1 MHDAAPNTKQSRSIA
16 NHVTNHSPRTSSGR
30 NRHLVRLETSRSLVN
45 AFGSVSDLEETG
57 ATCEANLVQ
66 NRPTV
71 KTLLRLD
78 AGGDAH
84 GPVAG
89 AELELVGRLQV
100 GRVLGQL
107 LTASLLGA
115 AIHAKEMPNPTIE
128 AGS

>member
-1 MHDAAPNTKQSRSIA
+1 MHDAAPTSSR
-16 NHVTNHSPRTSSGR
+16 HVTNHSPRTSSGR

-107 LTASLLGA
+107 LTASLLGRRQCGA
-115 AIHAKEMPNPTIE
+115 VDVELAR
-128 AGS
+128 

>member
-1 MHDAAPNTKQSRSIA
+1 MRDAAPNTKQSR
-16 NHVTNHSPRTSSGR
+16 NHSAGASSGAQG
-30 NRHLVRLETSRSLVN
+30 HLVRLETSRSLVN

-78 AGGDAH
+78 TGGNAH

-89 AELELVGRLQV
+89 AELELVGRLEI

-107 LTASLLGA
+107 LTASLLGRRQCRA
-115 AIHAKEMPNPTIE
+115 VDVELAR
-128 AGS
+128 